1 MRVLSKVNTVHAC
14 PANGGGGFELLLV
27 VALQQ
32 KLDYIHDNPVRAG
45 FVEKEEDWLYSSA
58 GDFYAKKGMLELS
71 FIV

>member
-1 MRVLSKVNTVHAC
+1 M
-14 PANGGGGFELLLV
+14 FY
-27 VALQQ
+27 Q

-45 FVEKEEDWLYSSA
+45 FVEKEDDWLYSSA